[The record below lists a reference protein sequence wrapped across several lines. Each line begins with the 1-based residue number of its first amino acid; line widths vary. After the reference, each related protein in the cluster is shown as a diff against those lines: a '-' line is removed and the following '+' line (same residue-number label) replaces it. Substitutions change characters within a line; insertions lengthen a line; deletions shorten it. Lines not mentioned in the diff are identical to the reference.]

1 MCFVFPLGLL
11 LEHNA
16 LNTYFVFLVTNYC
29 DALHDIV
36 VVNTVVGQTLSS
48 HGNGRRSHAL

>member
-29 DALHDIV
+29 DALHDVV